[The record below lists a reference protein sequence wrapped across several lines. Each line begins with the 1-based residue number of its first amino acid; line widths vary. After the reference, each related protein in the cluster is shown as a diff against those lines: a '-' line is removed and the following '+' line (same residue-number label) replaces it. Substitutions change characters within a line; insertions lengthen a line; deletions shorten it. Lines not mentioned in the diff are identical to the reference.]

1 MKSYANAE
9 IGPSHGGILP
19 ILGYLGHLRKLETM
33 GSNTPNRE
41 LQNSNL
47 IQIPQLN
54 ILQQMELYSSVKV
67 IWGSG
72 FTCSYLLEALG
83 QIDKN

>member
-1 MKSYANAE
+1 MKSYANAD
-9 IGPSHGGILP
+9 IGPSRGGILP
-19 ILGYLGHLRKLETM
+19 IFGYLGHLGKLETM

-54 ILQQMELYSSVKV
+54 ILQQIEPYSSVKV
-67 IWGSG
+67 I
-72 FTCSYLLEALG
+72 
-83 QIDKN
+83 